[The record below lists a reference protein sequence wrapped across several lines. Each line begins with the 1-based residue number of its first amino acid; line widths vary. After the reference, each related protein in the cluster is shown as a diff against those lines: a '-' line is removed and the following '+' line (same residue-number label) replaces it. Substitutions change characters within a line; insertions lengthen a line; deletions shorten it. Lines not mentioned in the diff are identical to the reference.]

1 MPTAME
7 ALVPDIRHH
16 SIAPGEVRFK
26 AGDTE
31 GVFTGYAATFNDLV
45 PSYRERVLP
54 GAFSRTLSEWRAL
67 GKKFPILAAHD
78 PGRVIGL
85 IDPANLVEDERGL
98 RMNGAEL
105 VLETQDGREHYALI
119 KRGLVSL
126 SIGFW
131 PVKTSKNDR
140 GETLIEDAELA
151 EISVVYAGASPN
163 ATITSIRSKEGAMP
177 QATTEQTTN
186 ESAPEQR
193 SQAAPAAEVVEL
205 RSQIAE
211 LRSTVEELEVRSQ
224 RPGRQT
230 EQRDTA
236 AHDLALRSYLREGRN
251 GLNADQTRTL
261 TAGSNAAGGYLVIP
275 EYSRTIIEGVTN
287 LSPMRA
293 LSSVMS
299 IGTDKVVLPK
309 MTTRLSGGWVTETGA
324 RPSSQPVF
332 DQQEI
337 SVFEHAVIVPMTT
350 QLVED
355 SMINLPA
362 YISAQIARQ
371 FAIEESVAFTKGDGN
386 GKPTGFLDDPD
397 VFEAVE
403 FDQANL
409 NLNNTFLEAL
419 IDLFYQLPADYAA
432 NATWQMKR
440 KTMGII
446 RKLADLSDN
455 GAIWSDSLANG
466 EPARFLGRPVAANEY
481 MDDIVPAVAGDTVP
495 VAIGDFNQGYTIVD
509 RVNLEFLND
518 PFTGADNG
526 IWKLRARR
534 RVGGA
539 VTKAEAIQVL
549 KATAA

>member
-1 MPTAME
+1 M
-7 ALVPDIRHH
+7 PDITKHT
-16 SIAPGEVRFK
+16 IAPNEVRFK

-31 GVFTGYAATFNDLV
+31 GVFTGYAAVFGDLV
-45 PSYRERVLP
+45 PSYNERVMP
-54 GAFSRTLSEWRAL
+54 GAFTRTLKELRGQ
-67 GKKFPILAAHD
+67 GKKFPILAGHD

-85 IDPANLVEDERGL
+85 IDPANLIEDQRGL
-98 RMNGAEL
+98 RMDGAEL

-140 GETLIEDAELA
+140 GETLVEDAELA

-163 ATITSIRSKEGAMP
+163 ATITSIRSQDLNMP
-177 QATTEQTTN
+177 QANTEQTTN
-186 ESAPEQR
+186 ETTPEQR
-193 SQAAPAAEVVEL
+193 QAAQPAAEVIEL
-205 RSQIAE
+205 RSQVAE
-211 LRSTVEELEVRSQ
+211 LRSTVEQLEIRSQ

-251 GLNADQTRTL
+251 GLTADQTRAL
-261 TAGSNAAGGYLVIP
+261 TAGTNTAGGYLVIP

-371 FAIEESVAFTKGDGN
+371 FAIEESIAFTKGDGN

-397 VFEAVE
+397 MFEAVE
-403 FDQANL
+403 IVQPAGVGNQ
-409 NLNNTFLEAL
+409 FLEAL
-419 IDLFYQLPADYAA
+419 IDLFYSLPADYAA

-495 VAIGDFNQGYTIVD
+495 VAIGDFMQGYTIVD

-518 PFTGADNG
+518 PYTGADTG
-526 IWKLRARR
+526 LWKLRARR